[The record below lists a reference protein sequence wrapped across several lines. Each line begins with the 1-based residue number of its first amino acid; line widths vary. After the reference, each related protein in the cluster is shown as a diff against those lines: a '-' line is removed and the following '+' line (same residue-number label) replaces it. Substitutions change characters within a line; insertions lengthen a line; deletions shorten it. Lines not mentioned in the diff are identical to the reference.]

1 MTKGE
6 KIKSLRMSHG
16 FTQDELAKRLN
27 TTKQTVYKYE
37 NDIITN
43 IPLDKI
49 EIMALLFDVTP
60 AAITGW
66 EDSDPN
72 ESMSPNEKTLL
83 SKYRQLN
90 EEGQGKVSDYTE
102 DLVRSGRY
110 IKVDPAGVVE
120 KAE

>member
-6 KIKSLRMSHG
+6 KIKSLRISHG

-49 EIMALLFDVTP
+49 EIMAEMFSVTP
-60 AAITGW
+60 ASITGW
-66 EDSDPN
+66 EDSDSN
-72 ESMSPNEKTLL
+72 ESISPSEQSLL
-83 SKYRQLN
+83 TKFRQLN
-90 EEGQGKVSDYTE
+90 DEGQEKVSDYTE

-110 IKVDPAGVVE
+110 IKADPPEVVDGT
-120 KAE
+120 